1 MLTNRCILIVGVPS
15 PSRLLNV
22 EQCGLPGIWGWLF
35 NPKSKKEVPSPTF
48 SLEFPEGY
56 KNHESNESLPP
67 PPTTI
72 SLFPQKMQVEALY
85 LLHFI
90 YKFTGPYTIRTPF
103 I

>member
-35 NPKSKKEVPSPTF
+35 NPSPTF

-72 SLFPQKMQVEALY
+72 SLFPLKMQVEALY

-90 YKFTGPYTIRTPF
+90 YRFTGPYTIRTPF